1 MFRLLFRRFAEV
13 KLIRYFFT
21 AGTATL
27 VDFATYFIFFQ
38 WVFKK
43 ADVPVFGLVL
53 SGPIAALV
61 ISYSVG
67 LVVNFILTKI
77 LVFNDSDLRTRVQ
90 FARYL
95 MVAFVTFWANYF
107 VLKALIELLNI
118 YPTPSRMIS
127 AILVAF
133 LSFSFHKVFTF
144 KVSPSNNG
152 NQQ

>member
-1 MFRLLFRRFAEV
+1 MFRLLFRRFAEI

-21 AGTATL
+21 AGMATV
-27 VDFATYFIFFQ
+27 VDFATYFVFFQ

-43 ADVPVFGLVL
+43 ENVPVFGLVL

-67 LVVNFILTKI
+67 LIVNFTLTKI
-77 LVFNDSDLRTRVQ
+77 LVFNDSDLRTRTQ
-90 FARYL
+90 FLRYL
-95 MVAFVTFWANYF
+95 LVAFVTFWANYF
-107 VLKALIELLNI
+107 VLKALIEYLDI

-144 KVSPSNNG
+144 KVNKPKNG
-152 NQQ
+152 NQ